1 MDENERKL
9 RQELVN
15 AETALNS
22 SQSARSGD
30 SVVSETKVETGLDTQ
45 TTKSTLLEKLE
56 NKKKELVCY
65 SSFSKSF
72 KFSPC

>member
-15 AETALNS
+15 AETALNT